1 MGLSGNDHAGHQ
13 HNTIKITSQIWRILL
28 LHFVKCK

>member
-13 HNTIKITSQIWRILL
+13 HNTIKRTSQLRRILL
-28 LHFVKCK
+28 LHFVKIK